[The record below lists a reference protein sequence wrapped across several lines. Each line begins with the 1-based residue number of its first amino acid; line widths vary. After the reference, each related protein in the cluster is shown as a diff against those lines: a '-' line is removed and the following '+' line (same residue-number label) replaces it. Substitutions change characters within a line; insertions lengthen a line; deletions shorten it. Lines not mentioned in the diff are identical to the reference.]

1 MSAASVSASLLCLRL
16 VTRLR
21 STLLFSFPPAAGG
34 AGQLSGVGGVWG
46 GVSEVRGLDIHWTLK
61 TVPWVGSQ
69 GPEVGL
75 PADQT

>member
-1 MSAASVSASLLCLRL
+1 MLVILSRSGPVSAASVSASLLCLRL

-46 GVSEVRGLDIHWTLK
+46 GVSEVRGLDIHWTLNR
-61 TVPWVGSQ
+61 TLGW
-69 GPEVGL
+69 
-75 PADQT
+75 